1 MIFCSEIISYIF
13 LTFILLVACFNI
25 IGSLSMLIL
34 EKRKDVSTLRSLGAS
49 DRLIINI
56 FVGEG
61 ILLGLFSALLAILLL
76 YIGIYF
82 LQEQMVDIF
91 SIMELSTM
99 IIVAAVVIVV
109 GFVVSWISSWISV
122 LGYLSKREDELY

>member
-1 MIFCSEIISYIF
+1 MVGAKRFIIKTMQMVGAKAS
-13 LTFILLVACFNI
+13 FIA
-25 IGSLSMLIL
+25 
-34 EKRKDVSTLRSLGAS
+34 RP
-49 DRLIINI
+49 

-82 LQEQMVDIF
+82 LQEQMADIF